1 MGGCVLNSPWLS
13 MTPRLKFHKYVFKYD
28 IFYIFNLRQ
37 IHIWFDLI
45 WFETSMLSKKP
56 NLNWPSMQ
64 RCHYP
69 IYNGTIE
76 SFFWS
81 GMNYIY
87 MIFSLNC
94 LFSFAGSLRKWLA
107 HFLFISVSVR
117 KKTVSSTFLIRL
129 RFQGLRCKSDIA
141 SFAEGHLKLR
151 LQSL

>member
-87 MIFSLNC
+87 MIF
-94 LFSFAGSLRKWLA
+94 FFK
-107 HFLFISVSVR
+107 LFIFVCGFSAKVAC
-117 KKTVSSTFLIRL
+117 TFLVYKCQCQKKDGIFHIFDQIKVSRVTL
-129 RFQGLRCKSDIA
+129 
-141 SFAEGHLKLR
+141 
-151 LQSL
+151 